1 MSVDDLVKEEIQ
13 RQVDTSIEEIPH
25 EVSLWNT
32 PDNKERF
39 QYENISDFML
49 GYEYG
54 HIAGISTGY
63 AIVQLNRTGRTFT
76 DEEAR
81 EIGKKIAIDIKS
93 ILFDRLPEIR
103 YAIQR
108 AVT

>member
-1 MSVDDLVKEEIQ
+1 MTWLKEIQ

-39 QYENISDFML
+39 QYGNISDFML

-54 HIAGISTGY
+54 HSGI
-63 AIVQLNRTGRTFT
+63 INN
-76 DEEAR
+76 
-81 EIGKKIAIDIKS
+81 
-93 ILFDRLPEIR
+93 ILATR
-103 YAIQR
+103 YM
-108 AVT
+108 